1 MFQQEEIS
9 EQQVRI
15 SLLERKLENAM
26 RDSNEQVDKMKR
38 KLDDALI
45 QFKKKEKCVLFIDS
59 DFSF

>member
-45 QFKKKEKCVLFIDS
+45 QFKKKEKCVLFIGS
-59 DFSF
+59 HFSF